1 VRPHVRA
8 RLRLRGPAAGVTEAE
23 RAAPRQAAPLRPGA
37 EPGKVTRKKIRRKQ
51 TMKRLGVMLLAG
63 LFVAVGA
70 AQAQDK
76 YPTKPVKVVVP
87 FGPGSATDIVIRIVG
102 EHIRPILGQPFVVEN
117 KPGAFGII
125 AVEEMARS
133 RPDGYTLQVGNPG
146 TNVLTPIIYKKKMTI
161 DYDKDVVMVTRL
173 GEVPLVLAV
182 TTKNFAPKSYG
193 EFIAY
198 AKANPGKVRYASV
211 GIGSNNHYDT
221 EAFAKWAGIELVH
234 IPNKG
239 GGAAITNDLVS
250 GDAQVALVNAAS
262 SAGVIKGGQLRA
274 LAVMADE
281 RVADYPDVPT
291 LKELGYATGKGLW
304 SALYAPAATPRD
316 VLDPL
321 HKAVVQALNSE
332 PVQSAFKKQMLKPV
346 PNSSIDDARAWNAAE
361 FAYWKKITDEVK
373 VELPD

>member
-1 VRPHVRA
+1 
-8 RLRLRGPAAGVTEAE
+8 
-23 RAAPRQAAPLRPGA
+23 
-37 EPGKVTRKKIRRKQ
+37 
-51 TMKRLGVMLLAG
+51 MKRLGLLLLSGLLLAVSG
-63 LFVAVGA
+63 VSAV
-70 AQAQDK
+70 AQDK
-76 YPTKPVKVVVP
+76 YPSKPIKVTVP

-102 EHIRPILGQPFVVEN
+102 EPMRSILGQPFVIEN

-125 AVEEMARS
+125 AIEEMAQA
-133 RPDGYTLQVGNPG
+133 RPDGYTLQIGNPG
-146 TNVLTPIIYKKKMTI
+146 TNVLTPIIYRKKFNI

-182 TTKNFAPKSYG
+182 TTKNFAPKTYA

-262 SAGVIKGGQLRA
+262 SAGVIKGGQLRP
-274 LAVMADE
+274 LAVMAE
-281 RVADYPDVPT
+281 ARLPEYPDVPT
-291 LKELGYATGKGLW
+291 LKELGYTTGKGLW
-304 SALYAPAATPRD
+304 SALYAPAKTPRD
-316 VLDPL
+316 VLETL
-321 HKAVVQALNSE
+321 HKAVVQSLNSE
-332 PVQSAFKKQMLKPV
+332 TVQSAFKKQMIKPV
-346 PNSSIDDARAWNAAE
+346 PNASLEEARQWNETE
-361 FAYWKKITDEVK
+361 FAYWRKLTEEVK
-373 VELPD
+373 VELPDR

>member
-1 VRPHVRA
+1 
-8 RLRLRGPAAGVTEAE
+8 
-23 RAAPRQAAPLRPGA
+23 
-37 EPGKVTRKKIRRKQ
+37 
-51 TMKRLGVMLLAG
+51 MKRLGMI
-63 LFVAVGA
+63 VAAAACVVISG

-76 YPTKPVKVVVP
+76 FPTKPVKVMVP

-102 EHIRPILGQPFVVEN
+102 EHIRPILGQPFVIEN

-182 TTKNFAPKSYG
+182 TTKDFAPKTYA

-221 EAFAKWAGIELVH
+221 EALAKWAGIDLVH

-262 SAGVIKGGQLRA
+262 SAGVIRGGQLRA
-274 LAVMADE
+274 LAVMADA
-281 RVADYPDVPT
+281 RVPDYPDLPT
-291 LKELGYATGKGLW
+291 LKELGYTTGKGLW

-316 VLDPL
+316 VLDTL
-321 HKAVVQALNSE
+321 HKAAVQALNSE
-332 PVQSAFKKQMLKPV
+332 PVQAAFKKQMIKTV
-346 PNSSIDDARAWNAAE
+346 PNASIDDARAWNTAE
-361 FAYWKKITDEVK
+361 FAYWKKVTDEVK
-373 VELPD
+373 VELPDN

>member
-1 VRPHVRA
+1 
-8 RLRLRGPAAGVTEAE
+8 
-23 RAAPRQAAPLRPGA
+23 
-37 EPGKVTRKKIRRKQ
+37 
-51 TMKRLGVMLLAG
+51 MKRLGMI
-63 LFVAVGA
+63 VAAAACVVISG

-76 YPTKPVKVVVP
+76 FPTKPVKVMVP

-102 EHIRPILGQPFVVEN
+102 EHIRPILGQPFVIEN

-182 TTKNFAPKSYG
+182 TTKDFAPKTYA

-221 EAFAKWAGIELVH
+221 EAFAKWAGVDLVH

-262 SAGVIKGGQLRA
+262 SAGVIRGGQLRA
-274 LAVMADE
+274 LAVMADA
-281 RVADYPDVPT
+281 RVPDYPDLPT
-291 LKELGYATGKGLW
+291 LKELGYTTGKGLW

-316 VLDPL
+316 VLDTL
-321 HKAVVQALNSE
+321 HKAAVQALNSE
-332 PVQSAFKKQMLKPV
+332 PVQAAFKKQMIKTV
-346 PNSSIDDARAWNAAE
+346 PNASIDDARAWNTAE
-361 FAYWKKITDEVK
+361 FAYWKKVTDEVK
-373 VELPD
+373 VELPDN

>member
-1 VRPHVRA
+1 MR
-8 RLRLRGPAAGVTEAE
+8 RLGLILFAAACLALGGPAAD
-23 RAAPRQAAPLRPGA
+23 
-37 EPGKVTRKKIRRKQ
+37 
-51 TMKRLGVMLLAG
+51 
-63 LFVAVGA
+63 
-70 AQAQDK
+70 AQDK
-76 YPTKPVKVVVP
+76 FPVKPIKVVVP

-102 EHIRPILGQPFVVEN
+102 EHIRPILGQPFVIEN

-125 AVEEMARS
+125 AIEEMARA
-133 RPDGYTLQVGNPG
+133 RPDGYTLQIGNPG
-146 TNVLTPIIYKKKMTI
+146 TNVLTPIIYKGKMTI
-161 DYDKDVVMVTRL
+161 DYDREVVMITRL

-182 TTKNFAPKSYG
+182 TAKDFPPKTYA

-221 EAFAKWAGIELVH
+221 EAFAKWAGIQLLH

-274 LAVMADE
+274 LAVMADA
-281 RVADYPDVPT
+281 RVPEYPDLPT
-291 LKELGYATGKGLW
+291 LSELGYANAKGLW

-316 VLDPL
+316 VLDTL
-321 HKAVVQALNSE
+321 HKAVVATLNSE
-332 PVQSAFKKQMLKPV
+332 PVQSTFRKQMIKTV
-346 PNSSIDDARAWNAAE
+346 PNASIEDAQVWNKAE
-361 FAYWKKITDEVK
+361 AAYWKKLTEEVK
-373 VELPD
+373 VELPDN